1 MCFKAMQSDTWEA
14 LFEQTQE
21 TEGKWMIA
29 YRDIKDI
36 EVEKIPL

>member
-1 MCFKAMQSDTWEA
+1 MAGGYGHIDETV
-14 LFEQTQE
+14 E

-36 EVEKIPL
+36 EVEK